1 MDACTGDVEVP
12 THKGR
17 HGGDVIADLVLE
29 VVGDLGDGG
38 GVHAVQRATERGVFK
53 HHGLQRHIAG
63 ALTDAQHG
71 TVHAAGAV
79 QPGGGG
85 VGNGL
90 VEVIVA
96 VPFQIFALHA
106 GIVLQTVDNAG
117 DAAGQGHLCI
127 GDAVAHSV
135 AGPDTDGDLGLV
147 GKLHQL
153 VDEGHHEAVKVRTGD
168 VLQMASG
175 HDPGV
180 KGVLHRGQIVVQR
193 LPAGHLHF
201 LEDVVVAARH
211 QNTGLLDAKVLHH
224 PEVLPG
230 GPDPSGDLREAQ
242 PQSLTA
248 FDGLPVPL
256 AVNEKLRL
264 ADQAVRPAQLA
275 QQLEQ
280 VLDLLRRVGVHGLL
294 TISEGGVRDPD
305 IGRHGCRHPPVVKG
319 HLGDLVIVIYVPVQH
334 RVLHILK
341 GITVVIFLQQIGFGG

>member
-1 MDACTGDVEVP
+1 M
-12 THKGR
+12 
-17 HGGDVIADLVLE
+17 
-29 VVGDLGDGG
+29 
-38 GVHAVQRATERGVFK
+38 
-53 HHGLQRHIAG
+53 
-63 ALTDAQHG
+63 
-71 TVHAAGAV
+71 
-79 QPGGGG
+79 
-85 VGNGL
+85 
-90 VEVIVA
+90 A

-106 GIVLQTVDNAG
+106 GIVLQTVDDAG
-117 DAAGQGHLCI
+117 NAAGQGHLRV
-127 GDAVAHSV
+127 GDTVAHGV

-147 GKLHQL
+147 GKLHQFI
-153 VDEGHHEAVKVRTGD
+153 DEGHHEAVKVRTGD
-168 VLQMASG
+168 ILQMASG

-201 LEDVVVAARH
+201 LEDMIVAAGH

-230 GPDPSGDLREAQ
+230 GPDPGGDLREAQ

-264 ADQAVRPAQLA
+264 TDQAVRPAQLA

-280 VLDLLRRVGVHGLL
+280 VLDLLRGVGIHGLL
-294 TISEGGVRDPD
+294 AVPEGGVGDPD
-305 IGRHGCRHPPVVKG
+305 VGRHGHRHPAVVEG